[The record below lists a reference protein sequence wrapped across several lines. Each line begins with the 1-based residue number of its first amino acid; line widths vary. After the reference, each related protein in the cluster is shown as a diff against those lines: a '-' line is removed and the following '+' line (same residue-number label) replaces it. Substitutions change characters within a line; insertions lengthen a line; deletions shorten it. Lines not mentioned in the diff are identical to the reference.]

1 MHSKSQQGK
10 DSSKKLTQ
18 NLVFLQ
24 LLQIQNKRVVL
35 CRNIVDFFF
44 YSIYQIFRLRLLKQL
59 TLIILLIV
67 AFFML

>member
-44 YSIYQIFRLRLLKQL
+44 
-59 TLIILLIV
+59 ILYIKSSDSDY
-67 AFFML
+67 